1 MYLSH
6 YYCCSQNTLYN
17 EQLFNIQF
25 HLMERKWRK
34 VKSRKKEGKTCL
46 ISCSPLWACIESEVR
61 ESVGHGWLLF
71 YLHPP
76 VDFSVIYGMLSCF
89 FVNCIAAPFPFYV
102 SLVAPTKAESL
113 GFKSHPS
120 KTALWDCFSG
130 KELLHFLWVC
140 LQLYPPLMCFW
151 DDSGLQGSC
160 FLNMQREPKTRPR
173 QCLVK
178 TMHVGFHIFV
188 SMQLINLCTFTDD
201 KQKDGFLH
209 SVFWNACFLTPFI
222 QRICIL
228 APHR

>member
-1 MYLSH
+1 MELKISWKGISREGAWTWISCSFPMYLSH

-113 GFKSHPS
+113 GFKSHHL
-120 KTALWDCFSG
+120 K
-130 KELLHFLWVC
+130 
-140 LQLYPPLMCFW
+140 QLYGTASPEK
-151 DDSGLQGSC
+151 SY
-160 FLNMQREPKTRPR
+160 
-173 QCLVK
+173 
-178 TMHVGFHIFV
+178 
-188 SMQLINLCTFTDD
+188 CTFF
-201 KQKDGFLH
+201 G
-209 SVFWNACFLTPFI
+209 SACN
-222 QRICIL
+222 CIHPSCVSEMIVVSKGL
-228 APHR
+228 AF